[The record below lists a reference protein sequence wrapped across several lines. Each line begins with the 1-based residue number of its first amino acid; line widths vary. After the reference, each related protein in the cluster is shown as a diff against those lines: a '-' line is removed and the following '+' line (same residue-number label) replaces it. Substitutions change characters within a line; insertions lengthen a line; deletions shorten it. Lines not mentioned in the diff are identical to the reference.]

1 MVCSKCKDFSIC
13 EKGNFKNLLSGVEHP
28 IVSPSTFEALLM
40 FSKKDAE
47 SVVFSDTEY
56 RNTPNKTIVLNKI
69 ITNQIH
75 ANRKKALEK

>member
-13 EKGNFKNLLSGVEHP
+13 EKGNFKNLISGRDHP
-28 IVSPSTFEALLM
+28 IVSDSIIEALTM

-47 SVVFSDTEY
+47 SVVYSNTEY
-56 RNTPNKTIVLNKI
+56 NNTPNKVLVLNRI

-75 ANRKKALEK
+75 VNRKKALEK